1 MGVGVKGGR
10 KSLRE
15 VILENRFFEAIERI
29 NSSKLRTKRKEII
42 SKLSLLSN
50 SIEEIKVFLIEYL
63 KNGVSLTLKRVD
75 KEIAK

>member
-1 MGVGVKGGR
+1 MLKGGR

-50 SIEEIKVFLIEYL
+50 SIEEIKVLLKEYL

>member
-1 MGVGVKGGR
+1 VGVGVKGGR

>member
-1 MGVGVKGGR
+1 MLKGGR

-29 NSSKLRTKRKEII
+29 NSLKLRTKRKEII

-50 SIEEIKVFLIEYL
+50 SIEEIKVFLEEYL
-63 KNGVSLTLKRVD
+63 KNGVSLTLKRGD